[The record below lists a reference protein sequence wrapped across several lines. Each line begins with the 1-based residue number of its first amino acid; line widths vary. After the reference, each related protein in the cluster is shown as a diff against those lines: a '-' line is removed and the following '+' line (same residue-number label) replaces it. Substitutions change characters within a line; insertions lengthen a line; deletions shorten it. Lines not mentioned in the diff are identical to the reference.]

1 MGDEGVLMRKKLIIS
16 IYIALGVIVVSG
28 ICVGLVL
35 GGRAWDEAKR
45 HEEYAVVQEWVQKTS
60 SGRGAVE
67 NFLQT
72 EVKSIELN
80 NEEKLAIENFE
91 RAILDSSEVQN
102 ILQKLKDAADDGE
115 IKKIS
120 EEAALSYIDLR
131 ALYLVEKDISVM
143 YDGELNDQDLEQL
156 SRSENEYLVNLAKDI
171 DDYRSRVKKLNIKD
185 KDFEKEHKAL
195 LEEGEKLGMKYTKI
209 KLEDLIGK
217 KREEVLLFYDKLDE
231 LNKLLEKRKE

>member
-16 IYIALGVIVVSG
+16 IFIALGVIAVSG

-45 HEEYAVVQEWVQKTS
+45 HEEYVVAQEWVQKTS

-91 RAILDSSEVQN
+91 RAIPDSSEVQN
-102 ILQKLKDAADDGE
+102 ILQKLKDVTDDGE

-120 EEAALSYIDLR
+120 EEAVLSYIDLR

-143 YDGELNDQDLEQL
+143 YDGELDDQDLEQL

-195 LEEGEKLGMKYTKI
+195 LEEGEKLEKKYTKI
-209 KLEDLIGK
+209 KLEDLVGK

-231 LNKLLEKRKE
+231 LDKLLEKRKE